1 MCSFLQAMASSCSPP
16 HAASHPVTTSDVTVI
31 VSDVLRR
38 LVASGHLRPLVT
50 ALIDGIGDEF
60 GSRGTGLV
68 LAALLESRGSEES
81 LKSHTGQLIWLKRRI
96 HHQEVMGSNPA
107 VSSFS
112 PLSKGTPRPPP
123 RSHGLVVKSCHLRYL
138 NLLSLRHLS

>member
-81 LKSHTGQLIWLKRRI
+81 LKSHTGQLIWLKRSGRA
-96 HHQEVMGSNPA
+96 QDSSSGGYGFKPRRFFFFFFVQRNPPA
-107 VSSFS
+107 PSEEPWSSS
-112 PLSKGTPRPPP
+112 
-123 RSHGLVVKSCHLRYL
+123 
-138 NLLSLRHLS
+138 